1 MIDKILAVSVVTLLL
16 MGCFVIAYLGAFYVT
31 LSDDIEVN
39 RGKKALKNK
48 RKQYKGFWKKFFFL
62 DFKEHIKKWHYFLFI
77 CFLVLFPVTLI
88 FIDLLILFDKSIF
101 RVLMLIFGIPCVATI
116 LISSFSRWSLYR
128 GNIIRRRPPKKK

>member
-1 MIDKILAVSVVTLLL
+1 MIDKILAVSVVTVLL

-48 RKQYKGFWKKFFFL
+48 RKQYKGFWKKFLFL
-62 DFKEHIKKWHYFLFI
+62 DFKEHIEKWHYFLFI
-77 CFLVLFPVTLI
+77 CFLILFPVTLI

-101 RVLMLIFGIPCVATI
+101 RVLMLIIGIPCVATI